1 MVIFPSRGVS
11 WQRAGS
17 LKRYKQRNE
26 ITYERRPLTKRELEI
41 FMIVM
46 MIDGLLFWRSDTCC
60 NVVYPHLHGVHDFR
74 LFFFVFGGFFLSPG
88 GSIISLIT
96 DYSRWR
102 FVTWL
107 HAWLPWNRVYL
118 KVDCVYV
125 TLVDWLGIHDDTCI
139 PLSARTQNCAF
150 CVTIDNSR
158 VRLYGWISSV
168 DDFLQ
173 SQC

>member
-74 LFFFVFGGFFLSPG
+74 FFFFCLWWLLPLPG
-88 GSIISLIT
+88 WQYYFAHNG
-96 DYSRWR
+96 
-102 FVTWL
+102 
-107 HAWLPWNRVYL
+107 
-118 KVDCVYV
+118 
-125 TLVDWLGIHDDTCI
+125 
-139 PLSARTQNCAF
+139 
-150 CVTIDNSR
+150 
-158 VRLYGWISSV
+158 
-168 DDFLQ
+168 LQ
-173 SQC
+173 SVAVCHMAPCLAPMESRLFESGLCLRYFG